1 MERKQYLWLIA
12 TVLALTVSARAFAQS
27 TTATML
33 GTVTDKTGAT
43 VAGAKV
49 TARNMQTNLTR
60 TVVSNEQG
68 EYRIEFLPV
77 GDYQLEVSE
86 TGFKKSLTRG
96 VVLQVGADS
105 RADVQLEVGDVSAV
119 VSVA

>member
-77 GDYQLEVSE
+77 GNYQLEVSG